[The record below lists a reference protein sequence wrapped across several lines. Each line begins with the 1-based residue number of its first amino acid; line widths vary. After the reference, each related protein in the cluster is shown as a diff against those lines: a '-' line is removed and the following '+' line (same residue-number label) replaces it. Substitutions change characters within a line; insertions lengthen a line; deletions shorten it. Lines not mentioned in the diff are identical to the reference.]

1 MKAGDRVKVDFI
13 GESATIYSGKR
24 FTGYGVLDRVEDG
37 RVFGRLDDGTP
48 FMCLCADVEVV
59 GMSEIQG
66 NKLDQN
72 KPRMSLLPKGALN
85 AVIRVLEFG
94 ATKYQVDNWKHVPE
108 AKTRYYDAMQRH
120 IDAWWHGE
128 QKDPETGEHHL
139 AHAIC
144 CGMFLWW
151 FDNQQSGVPEA
162 ILEAQALRGDND

>member
-1 MKAGDRVKVDFI
+1 
-13 GESATIYSGKR
+13 
-24 FTGYGVLDRVEDG
+24 
-37 RVFGRLDDGTP
+37 
-48 FMCLCADVEVV
+48 
-59 GMSEIQG
+59 MSEMQG
-66 NKLDQN
+66 KKLDQN

-94 ATKYQVDNWKHVPE
+94 ATKYQADNWKHVPD

-120 IDAWWHGE
+120 IDAWWQGE

-162 ILEAQALRGDND
+162 ILEAGESHATTTGLMAWMVGPWFVLTSVERGSD

>member
-1 MKAGDRVKVDFI
+1 
-13 GESATIYSGKR
+13 
-24 FTGYGVLDRVEDG
+24 
-37 RVFGRLDDGTP
+37 
-48 FMCLCADVEVV
+48 
-59 GMSEIQG
+59 MSEIQG
-66 NKLDQN
+66 KKLDQN

-120 IDAWWHGE
+120 IDAWWQGE

-162 ILEAQALRGDND
+162 ILEAQALRGASD

>member
-1 MKAGDRVKVDFI
+1 
-13 GESATIYSGKR
+13 
-24 FTGYGVLDRVEDG
+24 
-37 RVFGRLDDGTP
+37 
-48 FMCLCADVEVV
+48 
-59 GMSEIQG
+59 MSEQG
-66 NKLDQN
+66 QKFDKN

-94 ATKYQVDNWKHVPE
+94 ANKYQVDNWKHVPD
-108 AKTRYYDAMQRH
+108 AKVRYYDAMQRH

-162 ILEAQALRGDND
+162 IANYRSNYAGAIHE

>member
-1 MKAGDRVKVDFI
+1 
-13 GESATIYSGKR
+13 
-24 FTGYGVLDRVEDG
+24 
-37 RVFGRLDDGTP
+37 
-48 FMCLCADVEVV
+48 
-59 GMSEIQG
+59 MSEMQG
-66 NKLDQN
+66 KKLDQN

-120 IDAWWHGE
+120 IDAWWQGE

-151 FDNQQSGVPEA
+151 FDDMDSKVLAGSSLMAKDVCGRYDRLHEEYREL
-162 ILEAQALRGDND
+162 LENIEGWEKALRGASD

>member
-1 MKAGDRVKVDFI
+1 
-13 GESATIYSGKR
+13 
-24 FTGYGVLDRVEDG
+24 
-37 RVFGRLDDGTP
+37 
-48 FMCLCADVEVV
+48 
-59 GMSEIQG
+59 MSEQG
-66 NKLDQN
+66 QKFDTN

-94 ATKYQVDNWKHVPE
+94 ATKYQVDNWKHVPD

-128 QKDPETGEHHL
+128 QKDSETGEHHL

-151 FDNQQSGVPEA
+151 FDDMDSKVMVGQGFAAKFVRKGDLEKIENCLHISTSMFHDDKAECFGCGAIVNHERKVIGVK
-162 ILEAQALRGDND
+162 RGAND

>member
-1 MKAGDRVKVDFI
+1 
-13 GESATIYSGKR
+13 
-24 FTGYGVLDRVEDG
+24 
-37 RVFGRLDDGTP
+37 
-48 FMCLCADVEVV
+48 
-59 GMSEIQG
+59 MSEQG
-66 NKLDQN
+66 QKFDKN

-120 IDAWWHGE
+120 IDAWWQGE

-151 FDNQQSGVPEA
+151 FDDMDTKVLAGAGFAAKFVRKGDLQNRINEA
-162 ILEAQALRGDND
+162 LEDLEYPTAPWDETIAHVVKVLRGAND